1 MTAEFDS
8 MLDAMSSG
16 ETLVFGHRGA
26 MANAPMNTMSA
37 FELALQQGAGGIELD
52 VHRSLDGHVFVMHDF
67 TVNETTNGCG
77 AIRDLSLAELQALD
91 AGSWFSGEYE
101 GERIPTLDEV
111 FELLGRRTLFDV
123 EIKVDPEFPDD
134 IVQVVVDCIS
144 RHRMQNRVIISSFD
158 PHVLL
163 SVQRLMPEVMIGFL
177 YVPAMPAQFIKPL
190 TQLKHD
196 ARHPWHDMVDSKY
209 MTWARANSYFV
220 NVWTVNDPKRA
231 LHLKSLGVNGIITDQ
246 PDLLVNAFAKC

>member
-1 MTAEFDS
+1 MTAEFYS

-26 MANAPMNTMSA
+26 MADAPMNTISA

-52 VHRSLDGHVFVMHDF
+52 VHRSFDGQAVVMHDF
-67 TVNETTNGCG
+67 TVDETTNKSG

-91 AGSWFSGEYE
+91 AGSWFSADYE

-111 FELLGRRTLFDV
+111 FEFLGRRTLFDV
-123 EIKVDPEFPDD
+123 EIKVDPEYPDD
-134 IVQVVVDCIS
+134 IVQVVVDCIC
-144 RHRMQNRVIISSFD
+144 RHRMQNRVVISSFD
-158 PHVLL
+158 PLLLL

-177 YVPAMPAQFIKPL
+177 YVPGMPTPFIGPL
-190 TQLKHD
+190 LQLKHD
-196 ARHPWHDMVDSKY
+196 ARHPWHDMVDEKY

-231 LHLKSLGVNGIITDQ
+231 LNLKSLGVNGIITDQ
-246 PDLLVNAFAKC
+246 PDLLINAFAKC